1 MLQGFAKDKSPGSN
15 GCPVEFLL
23 SFFYLVGN
31 DLLAAVEQTHLEGCF
46 QKVLNV
52 TYITLMPKCEN
63 LETFADFRPISLCN
77 LLYKVIKNIISDKL
91 KPLLAD
97 AILGE
102 RFGFLKNREILEVV
116 GITQEVLHSIKA
128 RKLEALILKM
138 DLVKAYD
145 RVNWTLL
152 MLLLL

>member
-1 MLQGFAKDKSPGSN
+1 M
-15 GCPVEFLL
+15 
-23 SFFYLVGN
+23 
-31 DLLAAVEQTHLEGCF
+31 LAAVEQTHLEGCF

-97 AILGE
+97 AISGE
-102 RFGFLKNREILEVV
+102 RFDFLKNREILEVV
-116 GITQEVLHSIKA
+116 GITREVLHSIKV